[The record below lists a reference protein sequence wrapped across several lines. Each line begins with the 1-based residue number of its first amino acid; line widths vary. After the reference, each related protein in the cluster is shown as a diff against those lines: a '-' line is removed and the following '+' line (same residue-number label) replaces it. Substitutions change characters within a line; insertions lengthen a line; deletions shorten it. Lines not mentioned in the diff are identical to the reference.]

1 MKRLMLQCLE
11 QKHQDLFLAYVAY
24 KKFKVYQMDVKLAF
38 LNGELEEEV
47 YTKQFEGCPL
57 IDNKDTI

>member
-1 MKRLMLQCLE
+1 MGYS
-11 QKHQDLFLAYVAY
+11 HQEGIDYEDTYAPIAKVEVVRMFLAYALN

-47 YTKQFEGCPL
+47 YIE
-57 IDNKDTI
+57 